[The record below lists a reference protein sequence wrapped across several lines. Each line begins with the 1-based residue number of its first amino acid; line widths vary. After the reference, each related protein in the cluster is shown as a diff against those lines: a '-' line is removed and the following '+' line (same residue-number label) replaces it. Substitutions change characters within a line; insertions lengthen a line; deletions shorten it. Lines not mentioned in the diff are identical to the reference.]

1 MCRNLPTVDL
11 YAEVLLRCYCFLLGG
26 ALIYRKRFYFIL
38 LLCRIMGYAACTG
51 IGFLLS
57 LMGTLVLFGGT
68 NSKNIR
74 TFAVL
79 YVLGNIIGKIYLF

>member
-1 MCRNLPTVDL
+1 MCFN
-11 YAEVLLRCYCFLLGG
+11 F
-26 ALIYRKRFYFIL
+26 
-38 LLCRIMGYAACTG
+38 RIIGYAACTG

-68 NSKNIR
+68 NSTNIR

-79 YVLGNIIGKIYLF
+79 YVLGNVIGKILFVFQIEHNELFHDIFHFLNITSVVCDGFLAGS